1 MGTACS
7 RRGWATRTTSRRRR
21 RHCCSAPRP
30 TQWRSSASTR
40 RRARAPRPPRACTR
54 RATPTRRVRVAMCS
68 IRQCAMYV
76 CMYVLEHDL
85 VEGILVYVCMMQCVC
100 FFRGARNAWTERRRI
115 EEDAQR
121 MIMMMMMMQSSI
133 DGDDEEE
140 EEEEKRDGVCFI
152 RTSYI

>member
-85 VEGILVYVCMMQCVC
+85 VEGILVYVCMYDAMCV
-100 FFRGARNAWTERRRI
+100 FFSGGEECMDGE
-115 EEDAQR
+115 EEDR
-121 MIMMMMMMQSSI
+121 
-133 DGDDEEE
+133 GGCTEDDNDDDDDAEL
-140 EEEEKRDGVCFI
+140 D
-152 RTSYI
+152 